1 MPDWLL
7 WLIAAG
13 VLAAA
18 EAATLTLVLL
28 MVAGGAAAAAV
39 TAALGGPV
47 LLQFVI
53 AVVATFAL
61 LGVVRPVARRHM
73 LPGSG
78 TATGAEALIG
88 RTAVVLSAVDGTDG
102 RVRLNGAEWSA
113 RSLDEQRV
121 LPVGRE
127 VRVVQISGATAV
139 VFDESDGEPAVR
151 SEEGTA

>member
-7 WLIAAG
+7 WLIVAG
-13 VLAAA
+13 VFAAA

-28 MVAGGAAAAAV
+28 MAAGGAAAAAL

-47 LLQFVI
+47 LLQFAV
-53 AVVATFAL
+53 AVVATLAL
-61 LGVVRPVARRHM
+61 LGVVRPVAQRHM

-78 TATGAEALIG
+78 TVTGAEALIG

-113 RSLDEQRV
+113 RSLDERRV

-127 VRVVQISGATAV
+127 VRVVQINGATAV
-139 VFDESDGEPAVR
+139 VFDETDGEPAAQN
-151 SEEGTA
+151 EQETP

>member
-1 MPDWLL
+1 MPDCLL

-47 LLQFVI
+47 LVQFVV

-73 LPGSG
+73 LPGTG
-78 TATGAEALIG
+78 TLTGGEALIG

-102 RVRLNGAEWSA
+102 RIRLNGAEWSA

-127 VRVVQISGATAV
+127 VRVVQINGATAV
-139 VFDESDGEPAVR
+139 VYDEADDESVAR
-151 SEEGTA
+151 NEGLTP

>member
-13 VLAAA
+13 VFAAA

-47 LLQFVI
+47 LLQFVV
-53 AVVATFAL
+53 AVLATFAL

-78 TATGAEALIG
+78 TVTGADALVG
-88 RTAVVLSAVDGTDG
+88 RTAVVLAAVDATDG

-113 RSLDEQRV
+113 RSLDERQV

-139 VFDESDGEPAVR
+139 VFDETDEESVVR
-151 SEEGTA
+151 TKEMP

>member
-1 MPDWLL
+1 MSDWLL

-13 VLAAA
+13 VFAAA

-47 LLQFVI
+47 LLQFVV
-53 AVVATFAL
+53 AVLATFAL

-78 TATGAEALIG
+78 TVTGADALVG
-88 RTAVVLSAVDGTDG
+88 RTAVVLAAVDATDG

-113 RSLDEQRV
+113 RSLDERQV

-139 VFDESDGEPAVR
+139 VFDETDEESVVR
-151 SEEGTA
+151 TKEMP

>member
-13 VLAAA
+13 VFAAA

-28 MVAGGAAAAAV
+28 MVGGGAAAAAV

-47 LLQFVI
+47 LLQF
-53 AVVATFAL
+53 AVAIVVTFAL
-61 LGVVRPVARRHM
+61 LGVVRPVAQRHM

-78 TATGAEALIG
+78 TVTGAEALIG
-88 RTAVVLSAVDGTDG
+88 RTAVVLSTVDATDG

-113 RSLDEQRV
+113 RSLDEQQV
-121 LPVGRE
+121 LPAGRE

-139 VFDESDGEPAVR
+139 VYDETDDR
-151 SEEGTA
+151 SVAQNEEQAP